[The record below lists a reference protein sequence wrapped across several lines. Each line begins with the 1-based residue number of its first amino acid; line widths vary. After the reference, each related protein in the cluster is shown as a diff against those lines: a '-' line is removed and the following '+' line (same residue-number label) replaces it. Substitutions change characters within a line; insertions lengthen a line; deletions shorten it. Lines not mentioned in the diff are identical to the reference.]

1 MATLI
6 FEDGRQ
12 ATADEIAAL
21 AKTHRIK
28 VEHRPV
34 PATLAPWLARDLLDD
49 ATIAQLLN
57 EIAKDDRYP
66 SRDLIV
72 LHPDRPDN
80 EQLASKFENWHRHPG
95 DEIRH
100 ILDGGGVFGV
110 IVDGKRA
117 DLHVGPGDFIVVP
130 AGLEHNFRLTSERRL
145 KALRYLSGSYGWLA
159 EFTGRAA

>member
-1 MATLI
+1 MARLV
-6 FEDGRQ
+6 FEDGRE
-12 ATADEIAAL
+12 ATAAEIASL
-21 AKTHRIK
+21 AKTHRIV

-34 PATLAPWLARDLLDD
+34 PPTLARLLERPLLDD
-49 ATIAQLLN
+49 AATAELLDAIAITEN
-57 EIAKDDRYP
+57 YP

-80 EQLASKFENWHRHPG
+80 LQLANKFENWHRHPG

-130 AGLEHNFRLTSERRL
+130 AGLEHNFRLTGARRL

-159 EFTGRAA
+159 EFTSRAV